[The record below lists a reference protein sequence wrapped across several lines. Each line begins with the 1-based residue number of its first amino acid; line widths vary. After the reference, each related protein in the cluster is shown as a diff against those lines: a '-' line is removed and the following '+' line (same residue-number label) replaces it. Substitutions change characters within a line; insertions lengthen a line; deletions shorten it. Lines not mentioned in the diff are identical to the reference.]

1 VSGINFSE
9 KEQLIEVYV
18 KSYMFAAKPWLKEQ
32 LVAMIKPLQ
41 LASYEIDVPI
51 AISAQHVL
59 KLLDVFRKK
68 LYEQPKMQQLLLSL
82 NAGPPMQIELHALTR
97 DEEIL
102 ENAFMLC
109 SLFVN
114 NTFIAQGKMEI
125 IFEKRQAP
133 DQFTFLMQETT
144 WR

>member
-18 KSYMFAAKPWLKEQ
+18 KSFMFNAKPWLLEQ
-32 LVAMIKPLQ
+32 LVAMIAPLQ

-109 SLFVN
+109 SSFVN

-125 IFEKRQAP
+125 IFEKRLAP